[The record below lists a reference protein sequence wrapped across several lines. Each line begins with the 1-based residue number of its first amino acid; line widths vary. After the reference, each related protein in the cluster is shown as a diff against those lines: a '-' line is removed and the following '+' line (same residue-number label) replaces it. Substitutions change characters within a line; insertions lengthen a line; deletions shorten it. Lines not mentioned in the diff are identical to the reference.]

1 MGESGFSKYPLSIFV
16 VVCQKNCFFIIFIYF
31 YDEVSNFCN
40 RISTNRKLELQVELY
55 VVSGTVCLPLL
66 EFGKWKYIKNACE
79 KLIGI
84 NIPIS
89 KTNKINKQDK

>member
-66 EFGKWKYIKNACE
+66 DFGK
-79 KLIGI
+79 
-84 NIPIS
+84 
-89 KTNKINKQDK
+89 